1 MPRLLNG
8 SPSVVCLGWQVH
20 TRHGKVVRCMSTQ
33 RLGLSPGLS
42 TLCIRFWPLRS
53 LYPSMDEDFWVEG

>member
-1 MPRLLNG
+1 
-8 SPSVVCLGWQVH
+8 VCLGWQVH

-53 LYPSMDEDFWVEG
+53 LYPSVEEDFWVEG